1 MKRDTLKSPSP
12 SKMRL
17 GLYGGSFDPIH
28 NGHLRFAALSAH
40 FFSLSRVV
48 FVPDALSPH
57 TYKTISLPYPH
68 RVKMVEKAVEGI
80 PLFGLHRYQ
89 DPSAPSYTKDLLEEY
104 RRAIPEAS
112 LFFLLGSDAFLKI
125 LTWREGMELPRRVR
139 FLVALR
145 PGGRED
151 LLRAFVEERVHLPL
165 FTVESLEGAK
175 ALEEE
180 SREGV
185 ILFRH
190 PSMVR
195 LSSSQIREMAE
206 RRTPLHGLVPDGV
219 RRYIEE
225 KRLYTS
231 EVES

>member
-1 MKRDTLKSPSP
+1 
-12 SKMRL
+12 MRL

-40 FFSLSRVV
+40 FFSLTRVV

-57 TYKTISLPYPH
+57 IYKTISLPYPH

-80 PLFGLHRYQ
+80 PLFGLHRYP
-89 DPSAPSYTKDLLEEY
+89 DSSAPSYTKDLLEEY

-151 LLRAFVEERVHLPL
+151 LLRTFVEERVRLPL
-165 FTVESLEGAK
+165 FIVKSLEGAK
-175 ALEEE
+175 ALEE
-180 SREGV
+180 SSEGV

-195 LSSSQIREMAE
+195 LSSSRIREMAQT
-206 RRTPLHGLVPDGV
+206 RTPLHGLVPDGV
-219 RRYIEE
+219 RKYIEE

>member
-1 MKRDTLKSPSP
+1 MKRNTLKNPSL

-40 FFSLSRVV
+40 FFSLTRVV

-57 TYKTISLPYPH
+57 IYKTISLPYPH

-80 PLFGLHRYQ
+80 PLFGLHRYP
-89 DPSAPSYTKDLLEEY
+89 DSSAPSYTKDLLEEY

-151 LLRAFVEERVHLPL
+151 LLRTFVEERVRLPL
-165 FTVESLEGAK
+165 FIVKSLERAK
-175 ALEEE
+175 ALEE
-180 SREGV
+180 SSEGV

-195 LSSSQIREMAE
+195 LSSSRIREMAQT
-206 RRTPLHGLVPDGV
+206 RTPLHGLVPDGV
-219 RRYIEE
+219 RKYIEE

>member
-1 MKRDTLKSPSP
+1 MKRNTLKNPSL

-40 FFSLSRVV
+40 FFSLTRVV

-57 TYKTISLPYPH
+57 IYKTISLPYPH

-80 PLFGLHRYQ
+80 PLFGLHRYP
-89 DPSAPSYTKDLLEEY
+89 DSSAPSYTKDLLEEY

-151 LLRAFVEERVHLPL
+151 LLRTFVEERVRLPL
-165 FTVESLEGAK
+165 FIVKSLEGAK
-175 ALEEE
+175 ALEE
-180 SREGV
+180 SSEGV

-195 LSSSQIREMAE
+195 LSSSRIREMAQT
-206 RRTPLHGLVPDGV
+206 RTPLHGLVPDGV
-219 RRYIEE
+219 RKYIEE